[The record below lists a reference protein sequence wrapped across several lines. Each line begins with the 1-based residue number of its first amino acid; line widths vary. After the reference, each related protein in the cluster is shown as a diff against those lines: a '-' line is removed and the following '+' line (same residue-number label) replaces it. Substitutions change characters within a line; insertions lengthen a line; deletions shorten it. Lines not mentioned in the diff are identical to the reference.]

1 MESRQFHLGDV
12 LSITTGKLIS
22 PRHMEGI
29 YEILNFM
36 TRDTLFSNQLPRARK
51 ECAPHLLRQH
61 PQLAGVT
68 IEGVTK
74 ENFKQALEDLCAE
87 YGETLLVTQLP
98 DHAHEYIDPVSELAE
113 KVHPE
118 RIIEVGPSD
127 K

>member
-12 LSITTGKLIS
+12 LSITTGVLMS

-29 YEILNFM
+29 YDILNFM
-36 TRDTLFSNQLPRARK
+36 TQDTLFTHQLPRARK

-61 PQLAGVT
+61 PHLAGIT

-74 ENFKQALEDLCAE
+74 ENFKQVLEKMCAE

-113 KVHPE
+113 KVHPD
-118 RIIEVGPSD
+118 RIINVGPSD